1 MGRHKGSIEVL
12 LEKAEVIEVH
22 KQMTSLM
29 PERVKG
35 ALEAAPAKLFNEYAT
50 KGAQTQT

>member
-1 MGRHKGSIEVL
+1 MGRHKGSTEIL
-12 LEKAEVIEVH
+12 LEKADVIEVH

-29 PERVKG
+29 PERVQG
-35 ALEAAPAKLFNEYAT
+35 ALDPAKLFNEYAT